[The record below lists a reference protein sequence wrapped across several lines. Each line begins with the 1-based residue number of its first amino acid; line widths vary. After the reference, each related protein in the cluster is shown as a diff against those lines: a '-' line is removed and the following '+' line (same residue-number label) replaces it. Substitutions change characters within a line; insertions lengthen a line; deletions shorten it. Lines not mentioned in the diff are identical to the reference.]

1 MYSQFAEFYS
11 EVNTLITAIDGL
23 SNTYGSFRRVPLGR
37 LKPYHEKLYMLYK
50 DNISLYKNI
59 YAAYKDIPEAGA
71 IRRDHIRDMLI
82 VFNSIYILLTYFG
95 YDLQSPIISASFWVK
110 K

>member
-1 MYSQFAEFYS
+1 MDILFLYNRFTEFIDEITPVIAAIS
-11 EVNTLITAIDGL
+11 EL

-59 YAAYKDIPEAGA
+59 YAAYKDIPESGA
-71 IRRDHIRDMLI
+71 IRRVHIRDMLI

-95 YDLQSPIISASFWVK
+95 YKVER
-110 K
+110 